1 MHSQASLLGIV
12 EVYKVCYSQAW
23 IQRLDAWGLL
33 SQVLACLP
41 QTWASQASR
50 TPGRKATLTTVAHFL
65 PTVRTTCVTV
75 CVCGQVCECVRNQL
89 ALIGV
94 CFCVS
99 LSASLGFAT

>member
-12 EVYKVCYSQAW
+12 EVYKVCYSQAS
-23 IQRLDAWGLL
+23 IQRLDALGLL

-75 CVCGQVCECVRNQL
+75 CGQVCGCVRNQL